1 MSNEFETDVSG
12 VFADDSIEYGTD
24 SFPVFDVDYNT
35 FATAKDDRRKI
46 SAAEDSSVYQYMRN
60 SQINRPFYVR
70 SEYNGEKVLRK
81 VK

>member
-1 MSNEFETDVSG
+1 MSNVETDVPG

-35 FATAKDDRRKI
+35 YATAKEDRRKM
-46 SAAEDSSVYQYMRN
+46 AAPEDSSVYQYARN
-60 SQINRPFYVR
+60 SQVNRPFYVR
-70 SEYNGEKVLRK
+70 TENGGEKILRK

>member
-1 MSNEFETDVSG
+1 MNKVETDVAG
-12 VFADDSIEYGTD
+12 VFADDSIEYGSD

-35 FATAKDDRRKI
+35 FATAKEDRRKI
-46 SAAEDSSVYQYMRN
+46 VASEDSSVYQYARN

-70 SEYNGEKVLRK
+70 TEYNDQSLVRK

>member
-1 MSNEFETDVSG
+1 MSNVETDVSG
-12 VFADDSIEYGTD
+12 VFADDTVEYGTD

-35 FATAKDDRRKI
+35 WATAKDDRRKI
-46 SAAEDSSVYQYMRN
+46 SAPEDSSVYQYARN

-70 SEYNGEKVLRK
+70 TENGGETILRK